1 MSGVR
6 VPETWRD
13 DGAVSPNPGM
23 TILRSF
29 SHCRPPN
36 PNGHEQNPFSTL
48 PAEIHIPPLRHC
60 CITLLQSKS
69 LGGGGNNGGGGPMA
83 VFGGGGK
90 SGGGGPMIR
99 FGTGGTSGGG
109 GGTGMNVSQTLPV
122 YRSVQIQTYAS

>member
-1 MSGVR
+1 
-6 VPETWRD
+6 
-13 DGAVSPNPGM
+13 
-23 TILRSF
+23 
-29 SHCRPPN
+29 
-36 PNGHEQNPFSTL
+36 
-48 PAEIHIPPLRHC
+48 
-60 CITLLQSKS
+60 
-69 LGGGGNNGGGGPMA
+69 MA